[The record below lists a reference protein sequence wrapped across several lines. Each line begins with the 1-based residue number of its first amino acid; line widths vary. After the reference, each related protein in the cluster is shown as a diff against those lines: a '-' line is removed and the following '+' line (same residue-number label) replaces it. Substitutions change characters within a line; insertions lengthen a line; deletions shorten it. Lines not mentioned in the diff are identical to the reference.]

1 MGSRKTTKDAR
12 IAALSSIKLFEACS
26 KKELEKIASI
36 TTEADYE
43 PGAILCTEG
52 VVGDECFIV
61 LDGKAAV
68 TIDGAEIAV
77 LGEGSIVGELGLLDP
92 GPRTA
97 TVTAQTPM
105 HALVL
110 GRTEFTTMLYS
121 TPDVVRRI
129 LVSVARRLREAEAHG
144 PASLSG

>member
-1 MGSRKTTKDAR
+1 MRSGQSSSAAR
-12 IAALSSIKLFEACS
+12 AVALSHISLFEACN
-26 KKELEKIASI
+26 KKELAKIASI
-36 TTEADYE
+36 TKDAEYQ
-43 PGAILCTEG
+43 PGAVLCKEG

-68 TIDGAEIAV
+68 TIDGAEVAV
-77 LGEGSIVGELGLLDP
+77 LGDGAIIGELGLLDP

-105 HALVL
+105 HVLVL
-110 GRTEFTTMLYS
+110 GRTEFTTLLYS

-129 LVSVARRLREAEAHG
+129 LVSVARRLRQAEAPG
-144 PASLSG
+144 PAKLS